1 MDSLADLQQ
10 QPVAASPP
18 SQESGQSLPGLKETL
33 GKEYHARRPIAPGP
47 PPAPELFIPGQ
58 TELYLDDLPIRTY
71 QIGENHYN
79 MQQPPHETRSE
90 FHRTTIDRRT
100 ITYTLEV
107 VQQPEKARACGSGN
121 KSSNDRRPVDPP
133 PVVELKIFING
144 TEATMIYDATFMLY
158 ASLEVARP
166 IAAGKMHTP
175 TAIPVLAG
183 VTVASAAYLEK
194 PKRAAYFI
202 FPDLSVRHEG
212 WYRLRFSLFEGV
224 KHDIDADMGNPF
236 DRTLRVDSVNAP
248 VRHEGVFNRMDVLST
263 PFQVYSAKKFP
274 GLDQNTELSVLVAD
288 QGCRVRIRRD
298 VRQRKRRPK
307 AGADGDEAP
316 SSYQGT
322 PHANYQAL
330 DHSRSASRDSLGSQY
345 DRRESVD
352 SVHGRS
358 AVPNRQI
365 SGLSL
370 PMTSPLL
377 PTPSTSM
384 PPPSAYG
391 QFATPRPSFDQI
403 PRPGLPPMSSRPGQ
417 QSQSIVPGVM
427 TRDSESKFTLPPLLQ
442 PPNSSD
448 LKHGPLAP
456 RYNMPAPAS
465 MKRPFRSSDYGYQ
478 PPLKSG
484 ARPDTFS
491 SAYPAP
497 AAPGALDIIEPD
509 VGGGEDDDDEETQR
523 LLKGDLVYTAA
534 DGTSKRVIERDG
546 NFYRPQT

>member
-1 MDSLADLQQ
+1 
-10 QPVAASPP
+10 
-18 SQESGQSLPGLKETL
+18 
-33 GKEYHARRPIAPGP
+33 
-47 PPAPELFIPGQ
+47 
-58 TELYLDDLPIRTY
+58 
-71 QIGENHYN
+71 
-79 MQQPPHETRSE
+79 MQQPPHETRNE

-224 KHDIDADMGNPF
+224 KHDIDADMGKPF
-236 DRTLRVDSVNAP
+236 DRSLRVDNVNAP
-248 VRHEGVFNRMDVLST
+248 VRHEGIFNRMDVLST

-274 GLDQNTELSVLVAD
+274 GLDQSTELSVLVAD

-307 AGADGDEAP
+307 AGAEGDEAP

-352 SVHGRS
+352 SVYGRS
-358 AVPNRQI
+358 AVPNRQM
-365 SGLSL
+365 SGPSL

-384 PPPSAYG
+384 PPPSVYG
-391 QFATPRPSFDQI
+391 QFATPRAPFDQL
-403 PRPGLPPMSSRPGQ
+403 PRPALPPMSSRLGQ
-417 QSQSIVPGVM
+417 QSQSAVPSAIN
-427 TRDSESKFTLPPLLQ
+427 RDPESRFTLPPLLQ
-442 PPNSSD
+442 THISSE

-456 RYNMPAPAS
+456 RYNMPAPTS
-465 MKRPFRSSDYGYQ
+465 VKRPFSSSGSGYQ

-484 ARPDTFS
+484 ARPDTLS
-491 SAYPAP
+491 SGYPAP
-497 AAPGALDIIEPD
+497 APPGAHDVIEPD
-509 VGGGEDDDDEETQR
+509 VGDDEDDDDEETQR
-523 LLKGDLVYTAA
+523 LLKGDLVYTSA
-534 DGTSKRVIERDG
+534 DGTTKRVIERDG